1 MPCKRALNVMV
12 RYARRIACHVM
23 TAISFVSAVSTIAA
37 PDETPQD
44 VGMVQLLGAPE
55 KYDGKLIRVIGF
67 LSLEFEGVGLYLHRE
82 DFQNGTGN
90 GLWINPPEKTDPN
103 LGRHYVE
110 VVGTF
115 EAKAGGHM
123 GAYPAGIRNVTKLID
138 IETLWRN
145 LKADDCAI
153 PSAELSPVERKLVG
167 SWEQKLSGERRVETF
182 EADRTHWVVSIGPLG
197 EVTLIQSSRW
207 WIKGGFLNYCDVHR
221 TPEDQLGPR
230 RFGIPIDDIGPDKF
244 TRFGG
249 TDAFTRCKRPSKPSK
264 SDLIRLR

>member
-1 MPCKRALNVMV
+1 MAGQV
-12 RYARRIACHVM
+12 AM
-23 TAISFVSAVSTIAA
+23 TAWFAGAVLAIAA

-55 KYDGKLIRVIGF
+55 KYDGKLVRVIGF

-90 GLWINPPEKTDPN
+90 VLWINPPAKTDPN

-123 GAYPAGIRNVTKLID
+123 GAFPAGISNVTKLID
-138 IETLWRN
+138 IETAWKS
-145 LKADDCAI
+145 LKLDDCAI
-153 PSAELSPVERKLVG
+153 SSAELSPIERKLVG
-167 SWEQKLSGERRVETF
+167 SWQQKLSGERWIETF
-182 EADRTHWVVSIGPLG
+182 EADRTHWVVYVGPLG
-197 EVTLIQSSRW
+197 EVTLVQSSRW
-207 WIKGGFLNYCDVHR
+207 WIKDGLLNLCDVHR
-221 TPEDQLGPR
+221 LPGHLLGPGR
-230 RFGIPIDDIGPDKF
+230 YGIPIDDIGAEKF
-244 TRFGG
+244 TRFQG
-249 TDAFTRCKRPSKPSK
+249 TDTFTRCKRPNKPSK

>member
-1 MPCKRALNVMV
+1 
-12 RYARRIACHVM
+12 M
-23 TAISFVSAVSTIAA
+23 TTSFAGAVSAMAA

-115 EAKAGGHM
+115 DAKAGGHM
-123 GAYPAGIRNVTKLID
+123 GAHPAGMRNVTKLID
-138 IETLWRN
+138 IETLGKN

-153 PSAELSPVERKLVG
+153 PAAELSPVERKLVG

-182 EADRTHWVVSIGPLG
+182 EADRTHWVVPSGRWVKLLLFKAAAG
-197 EVTLIQSSRW
+197 GSRMDSSTSVMCIAFPGRPTRPAA
-207 WIKGGFLNYCDVHR
+207 IRNPHR
-221 TPEDQLGPR
+221 
-230 RFGIPIDDIGPDKF
+230 
-244 TRFGG
+244 
-249 TDAFTRCKRPSKPSK
+249 
-264 SDLIRLR
+264 